1 MTPTEKAKQLFDKFM
16 PLVEA
21 YSPDGQKA
29 NAKECCIILID
40 EVIDNIEDD
49 YFMNEH
55 YYWNEV
61 KNEINNL

>member
-21 YSPDGQKA
+21 YSSDEQTA